1 MTVFTQEWQFPR
13 LASNVLARGRPPVLL
28 DGQFLKGRDGP
39 NSSAHVM
46 DGHKFGQRVQR
57 RKEA

>member
-1 MTVFTQEWQFPR
+1 MTYIFIVFIIG
-13 LASNVLARGRPPVLL
+13 GRPPVLL

-46 DGHKFGQRVQR
+46 DGQKFGQRFQKQ
-57 RKEA
+57 KEA

>member
-1 MTVFTQEWQFPR
+1 MTYIFIVFIIG
-13 LASNVLARGRPPVLL
+13 GRPPVLL

-46 DGHKFGQRVQR
+46 DGQKFGQRFQK